1 MFVFS
6 KNCDKMLLESREIYL
21 GSVEVSD
28 EEITGFFVQGQRFAK
43 DEKVWQLPGFLGEHI

>member
-1 MFVFS
+1 
-6 KNCDKMLLESREIYL
+6 MLLESREIYL